1 MEDKLVKCENCG
13 SDMCYSTQINEAAWS
28 YSCTGCGF
36 TANDLIK
43 EGAFDIEQFEETMPE
58 LYKDLKY
65 VDDKKRVWYPL
76 VVQSELGVAFIDGT
90 NKDNWGWGAIKNRSL
105 TEEEKQVYIN
115 ENKEVPPYK
124 SDSSTL
130 EHFGKMGFL
139 KALNYLEVI

>member
-13 SDMCYSTQINEAAWS
+13 SDMCYATQINEVAWS

-36 TANDLIK
+36 TANDLLK
-43 EGAFDIEQFEETMPE
+43 EGAFDLEQFEETMPE

-65 VDDKKRVWYPL
+65 VDDKNRIWYPL
-76 VVQSELGVAFIDGT
+76 VVQSEEGVAFIDGT
-90 NKDNWGWGAIKNRSL
+90 NKDNWGWGAIKNRPL
-105 TEEEKQVYIN
+105 TEEEKQVYLD

-130 EHFGKMGFL
+130 QHFGKMGFL
-139 KALNYLEVI
+139 KAINYIGVI

>member
-1 MEDKLVKCENCG
+1 MRKIDFTGNANLYFIAELPVKIDRNTLFG
-13 SDMCYSTQINEAAWS
+13 KIGIPDHILLK
-28 YSCTGCGF
+28 TG
-36 TANDLIK
+36 
-43 EGAFDIEQFEETMPE
+43 P
-58 LYKDLKY
+58 
-65 VDDKKRVWYPL
+65 
-76 VVQSELGVAFIDGT
+76 
-90 NKDNWGWGAIKNRSL
+90 L

>member
-1 MEDKLVKCENCG
+1 MEDKLVKYENCG

-36 TANDLIK
+36 TASDLLK
-43 EGAFDIEQFEETMPE
+43 EGAFDMEQFEETMPE

-76 VVQSELGVAFIDGT
+76 VAQSELGVAFIDGT
-90 NKDNWGWGAIKNRSL
+90 NKENWGWGAIKNRPL
-105 TEEEKQVYIN
+105 TEEEKQVYIK

-130 EHFGKMGFL
+130 QHFGKMGFL
-139 KALNYLEVI
+139 KALNYIEII

>member
-36 TANDLIK
+36 TASDLIK

-76 VVQSELGVAFIDGT
+76 VAQSELGVAFIDGT
-90 NKDNWGWGAIKNRSL
+90 NKENWGWGAIKNRPL
-105 TEEEKQVYIN
+105 TEEEKQVYIK

-130 EHFGKMGFL
+130 QHFGKMGFL
-139 KALNYLEVI
+139 KALNYIEII